1 MRAPGNR
8 CHVTVCLRSQWMA
21 AASDPAD
28 QWTVKRHVTVYW
40 VVDCC
45 LCRFDGG
52 IIVPQPSKYVSHA
65 ARQAAYRQRCEQV
78 RLRELEARGLPAS
91 PAVSAIPGTQR
102 WRSALRQAADLVAM
116 VHAEMEDY
124 FADRSE
130 VWHAD
135 GRGDQF
141 QERMDAVE
149 QAQEALEELAT
160 Q

>member
-1 MRAPGNR
+1 M
-8 CHVTVCLRSQWMA
+8 
-21 AASDPAD
+21 
-28 QWTVKRHVTVYW
+28 
-40 VVDCC
+40 
-45 LCRFDGG
+45 
-52 IIVPQPSKYVSHA
+52 VPQPRKYVSHA

-78 RLRELEARGLPAS
+78 RWRELDAKGLPAS

-102 WRSALRQAADLVAM
+102 WRSALHQAADLVAM
-116 VHAEMEDY
+116 VHREMEDY

-135 GRGDQF
+135 GRGEQF

-149 QAQEALEELAT
+149 QAHEALVELAT

>member
-1 MRAPGNR
+1 MRASGNWH
-8 CHVTVCLRSQWMA
+8 HVTGCLRSEGCVEGLA
-21 AASDPAD
+21 N
-28 QWTVKRHVTVYW
+28 WTVKGHVTACR
-40 VVDCC
+40 VDRFLCC
-45 LCRFDGG
+45 FGRGVS
-52 IIVPQPSKYVSHA
+52 VPQPRKYVSHA

-78 RLRELEARGLPAS
+78 RLRELEAKGLPAS

-116 VHAEMEDY
+116 VHREMEDY

-135 GRGDQF
+135 GRCEQF
-141 QERMDAVE
+141 QERIDAVE
-149 QAQEALEELAT
+149 QAHEALVELAT